1 LKIASIVGARPNF
14 IKLAPV
20 HKALSKNPEI
30 EHTIIHTGQHYDFE
44 MSEIFFKEFKLP
56 KPDINLQVGSGT
68 PGYQTGEMIKRI
80 EKELLRSSF
89 DLVLVYGDTNSTLA
103 GALAAVGSRTR
114 LAHVESGLRS
124 FDKRMP
130 EETNRVLTDH
140 ISDYL
145 FASTRMAVGNLR
157 KESVQGRIIYSGD
170 LSVEIVDEAVKAGAK
185 SDVLDRLS
193 LEYKSYVL
201 LTIHRVENTTASPRN
216 LATIIKA
223 IEALKDTTIVFPIH
237 PRTLQAIK
245 DSRQLAAISRCQ
257 NLKLI
262 KPLGYVDF
270 VRLAHDASKI
280 VTDSG
285 GVQKEAFLLKV
296 PCITVRQNTEW
307 VETVS
312 LGWNKLVGSS
322 DARAIAEAVQKWMP
336 ARKKPQAVFGQG
348 KTSAIVRD
356 RIVSMLLQDQEKP
369 ERRKP

>member
-1 LKIASIVGARPNF
+1 MKIASVVGARPNF

-20 HKALSKNPEI
+20 HKALARNPEI

-56 KPDINLQVGSGT
+56 KPDINLKVGSGT

-80 EKELLRSSF
+80 EKVLLRSGF
-89 DLVLVYGDTNSTLA
+89 DLVMVYGDTNSTLA
-103 GALAAVGSRTR
+103 GALAAVGSKTR

-124 FDKRMP
+124 FDRRMP

-140 ISDYL
+140 ISNYL
-145 FASTRMAVGNLR
+145 FASTRTAVGNLR
-157 KESVQGRIIYSGD
+157 KESVQGDIVYSGD
-170 LSVEIVDEAVKAGAK
+170 LSVEIVDEAVRAGAK

-193 LEYKSYVL
+193 LEPKSYVL
-201 LTIHRVENTTASPRN
+201 LTIHRVENTTASPHN

-223 IEALKDTTIVFPIH
+223 IKALKDTTIVFPIH
-237 PRTLQAIK
+237 PRTLKAIK
-245 DSRQLAAISRCQ
+245 DSRHLPALSRCK
-257 NLKLI
+257 NLRMI

-270 VRLAHDASKI
+270 VKLARNASKI

-296 PCITVRQNTEW
+296 PCITTRRNTEW
-307 VETVS
+307 VETVD

-322 DARAIAEAVQKWMP
+322 DAQAIIEAVQKWAP
-336 ARKKPQAVFGQG
+336 VGKKPRAVFGQG
-348 KTSAIVRD
+348 KASAIVRD
-356 RIVSMLLQDQEKP
+356 RIVSLLESKI
-369 ERRKP
+369 EEN